1 MNRSRRMFVIFWTCA
16 FFSPALAAQQKLEIN
31 KLKMCSYDGTS
42 TKDDIYIFSP
52 DDNAKKFVERIMKF
66 TGLPQNFEIRAA
78 NVTNASAVIEGEKRI
93 ILYSQSYIADVLKRT
108 NTQWSAVSIMAH
120 EIGHHLSGH
129 TLSELGGSR
138 ADKELEADRFSG
150 HVLYQMGAT
159 LDQAKAAME
168 SLPDKTPP
176 SNYPPKSA
184 RLAAIYSGWTAAK
197 DESPTK
203 NTAIDETNTNDS
215 KSDANDSA
223 ANTKS
228 DNKKK
233 KPPRDPDD
241 EQPADAPKKPKIVYG
256 NHCYDIWNNPRCVL
270 LAPAP
275 IGTSCF
281 CPYQGYGIVGF

>member
-1 MNRSRRMFVIFWTCA
+1 MLVICC
-16 FFSPALAAQQKLEIN
+16 ALACSALTVRAQQKLEIN
-31 KLKMCSYDGTS
+31 KLKICSYDGTN

-52 DDNAKKFVERIMKF
+52 DDGAKKFVERIMKF

-78 NVTNASAVIEGEKRI
+78 NVANASAVIEGDKRI
-93 ILYSQSYIADVLKRT
+93 ILYSQSYIDEVMKKT

-129 TLSELGGSR
+129 TLSELGGNR

-150 HVLYQMGAT
+150 HVLFQMGAT

-176 SNYPPKSA
+176 PSYPPKSA

-197 DESPTK
+197 DESPNK
-203 NTAIDETNTNDS
+203 NGLTE
-215 KSDANDSA
+215 DAKGNESNPDSA
-223 ANTKS
+223 NSSSNTKPE
-228 DNKKK
+228 KK
-233 KPPRDPDD
+233 KPAKNTSNEDD
-241 EQPADAPKKPKIVYG
+241 EQPAETPKKQPKILYG
-256 NHCYDIWNNPRCVL
+256 NHCYDLGNNPRCPLIVPL
-270 LAPAP
+270 P

>member
-1 MNRSRRMFVIFWTCA
+1 MSYPRRTLTILWTCV
-16 FFSPALAAQQKLEIN
+16 FFAPTLAAQQKLEIN
-31 KLKMCSYDGTS
+31 KLKMCSYDGAVV
-42 TKDDIYIFSP
+42 KDDMYIFP
-52 DDNAKKFVERIMKF
+52 ADDNAQKFVERIMKF

-78 NVTNASAVIEGEKRI
+78 NVPNASAVIEGDKRI
-93 ILYSQSYIADVLKRT
+93 ILYSQSYIQDVMKKT

-129 TLSELGGSR
+129 TLSELGGNR
-138 ADKELEADRFSG
+138 ADKELEADKFSG

-176 SNYPPKSA
+176 ANYPPKSA

-197 DESPTK
+197 DESPNK
-203 NTAIDETNTNDS
+203 GGVIEQTNNDS
-215 KSDANDSA
+215 KPDPNDAGSA
-223 ANTKS
+223 TKT

-233 KPPRDPDD
+233 KPAKDPNDD
-241 EQPADAPKKPKIVYG
+241 EQPVEAPKKPKVVLGY
-256 NHCYDIWNNPRCVL
+256 HCYDLWNNPRCVL
-270 LAPAP
+270 LAPAV

-281 CPYQGYGIVGF
+281 CPYQGYGIVGL